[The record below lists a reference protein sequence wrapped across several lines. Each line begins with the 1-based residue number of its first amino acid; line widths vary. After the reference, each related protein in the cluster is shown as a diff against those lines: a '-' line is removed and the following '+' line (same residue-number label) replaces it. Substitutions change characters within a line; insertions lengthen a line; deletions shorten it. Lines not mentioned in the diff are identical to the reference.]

1 MYYYYTLI
9 DSVCILRDMET
20 SSFTKFVCIVCSERE
35 GAVEGYVELALYYCS
50 KPLGTIGLSVL
61 EGGREGGREGG
72 ERKRVYV
79 FVSLVIITSTAK
91 SIAER
96 LKRDALDFFF
106 SLSSI

>member
-1 MYYYYTLI
+1 M
-9 DSVCILRDMET
+9 CILRDMET

-61 EGGREGGREGG
+61 EGGREGGRER
-72 ERKRVYV
+72 EKENVYV

>member
-1 MYYYYTLI
+1 M
-9 DSVCILRDMET
+9 CILRDIET
-20 SSFTKFVCIVCSERE
+20 SSFTKFVCTVCNERE

-61 EGGREGGREGG
+61 EGGREGGRET
-72 ERKRVYV
+72 ERERENVYMS
-79 FVSLVIITSTAK
+79 VSLVIITSTAK

-96 LKRDALDFFF
+96 LKRDALAFFF